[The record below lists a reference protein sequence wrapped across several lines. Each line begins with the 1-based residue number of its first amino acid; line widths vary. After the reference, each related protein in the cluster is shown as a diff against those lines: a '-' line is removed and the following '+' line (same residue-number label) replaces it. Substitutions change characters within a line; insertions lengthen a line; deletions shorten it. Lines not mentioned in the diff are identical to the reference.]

1 MTEDSTSN
9 NNNKE
14 QNSSTDP
21 EASNSNKEE
30 KELTFDDDILGR
42 KKLCENLTEN
52 LFNRYEAEIK
62 KYKDQK
68 LNPDSEFKSHTLS
81 LNGKYGTGKT
91 WFLKMWKDFLENDKR
106 YKDKCQVYYLNLWE
120 DEYYEKPIISFSHAI
135 TELIKDDSNKEKILK
150 LFTSIDYIES
160 AKASAANV
168 IKTYAGMEIKTKN
181 QKGVFEDYKNLKHTI
196 KETKQAIQ
204 DAIAK
209 NGKPLILMVDELDRV
224 RPPHALEVLEV
235 LKHFFNIE
243 GLIFI
248 FAVNREQ
255 IETSIKHQYGNDI
268 DFDGYYGRFFSLEA
282 ELPSYLDKYA
292 DITLKNEHV
301 NTSENKNW
309 LAWHMAFFMLRFKYN
324 LREVEQFCND
334 FNDRFLISGKK
345 ILTPVVSIALLA
357 FVLHDKKG
365 RIKEELKKDLFGNVK
380 NTSIQEEINK
390 LSGIMMNNDTHEN
403 SVTQWKTI
411 ISDIRALLDNGLD
424 RGGKIALEVC
434 IDYLIQILFA
444 STSRS
449 SYIKSTD
456 FDRVRNYYCPVTAS
470 GQDVLHEARQY
481 TYEDV
486 HNNRHYNALMSSLS
500 INASEI
506 VREICEVVE
515 NKSKFERHIVPYD

>member
-1 MTEDSTSN
+1 MTKTTDEATTEDSTSSSTN
-9 NNNKE
+9 EAE

-292 DITLKNEHV
+292 EIIRKNEYV
-301 NTSENKNW
+301 STNNESKW
-309 LAWHMAFFMLRFKYN
+309 LADHIAFLMLKFKYN
-324 LREVEQFCND
+324 LREVNEFCNN
-334 FNDRFLISGKK
+334 FNDIFPLSDPTPNKKMK
-345 ILTPVVSIALLA
+345 ILTPITSMELLT
-357 FVLHDKKG
+357 FVLHNKKEL
-365 RIKEELKKDLFGNVK
+365 IKKELKKDLFYEMK
-380 NTSIQEEINK
+380 NTSVKDHQRWTK
-390 LSGIMMNNDTHEN
+390 
-403 SVTQWKTI
+403 I
-411 ISDIRALLDNGLD
+411 ISDISALFDNKLLSVEE
-424 RGGKIALEVC
+424 RISFEVC
-434 IDYLIQILFA
+434 IEYLIQILV
-444 STSRS
+444 
-449 SYIKSTD
+449 KSTTKSTKLRIDNDTQKRMHQSFRSVGRGMPNTPSLANADTRNED
-456 FDRVRNYYCPVTAS
+456 FL
-470 GQDVLHEARQY
+470 DVMERSPNIIH
-481 TYEDV
+481 
-486 HNNRHYNALMSSLS
+486 
-500 INASEI
+500 
-506 VREICEVVE
+506 EICKAIEE
-515 NKSKFERHIVPYD
+515 KSKFEKHISYDS